1 MPDHGFSRAGVS
13 EPSFAWEHEPDRHVP
28 VTLPRAGVEPE
39 LRRVTVLF
47 ADIEGSTAL
56 IQDLDAEDAAD
67 LIDPALR
74 AMIDAAER
82 FDGAVSHRGDGI
94 MVVFGAPTVAEDHA
108 LRACLAA
115 LAMRDAVAANAST
128 VKLRVGIHSGTV
140 VFRPVRINGA
150 LVQDA
155 VGIAVHIAAR
165 LEQSAATGMIC
176 ISDSVVT
183 LAGNYLRTAPLQA
196 IQVKGIEAPVA
207 RHRLEAADP
216 SASRWAVRAARGLSP
231 FVGRVAESAA
241 LTEGL
246 GGSGLRSVQ
255 LVGPAGMGKSR
266 LIHEFLQSA
275 CTRDCHV
282 IVWAGDHLRHFAP
295 FQPVTSWLRA
305 WLGIRD
311 ADTRDEARGKLSAGL
326 FALGRLDGADI
337 SLLERLLGLGCGP
350 APRNHIDFGGT
361 IAAVM
366 QAQAQGRQLV
376 LVCEDADRFDP
387 AVLDLLESALPQ
399 LLADGPLLVSASR
412 MRVRFAG
419 IPPGAT
425 RLIALG
431 PLSDHEATAMLAAM
445 QNGSGAVAGKA
456 ADILDKAGGNPLF
469 IEEVA
474 PIMAQGL
481 AEAESGLPE
490 IPDRIDELIAD
501 RLNRLPG
508 ELRKLVQL
516 CAVIGHDV
524 PQRVLATLSG
534 LEHTA
539 LSAAL
544 ARLAD
549 EQLLYES
556 RQYPDPQFTF
566 KHALT
571 REVAYRTMLA
581 ARRRTQHQR
590 IVDILAAGD
599 QAAIARNIDELCHH
613 ALRAQRWEQAVQ
625 FLRIAGREAMARA
638 AFQAALT
645 ALKKAREASSKLGD
659 ATRLRLDVL
668 TELHQLIRI
677 CGSYAELGPVLDEA
691 QMLAEQLDDRTRLT
705 ELLATRVHMFNILG
719 RLDEAIALGERTRV
733 AARAQDDTY
742 LLLSASFFTG
752 QSYFNAGQLADAER
766 VLSEMLDT
774 VDRLAAAGE
783 TGMALT
789 VHRNLGHGTRAMARA
804 MRGAHAAALDDIEAA
819 RHHAIRSPRPYDR
832 IFMAA
837 AEGYVAAERRE
848 PDVAADAFQAAIELG
863 EASGISQLRPPVLA
877 GLGHIMLTRSQTA
890 AASEML
896 SAAHRL
902 ACTEQRLMFQTFAA
916 TGMALAGL
924 ALHEPDLALN
934 FADDAIA
941 LAERYGFHGFR
952 IPSLRVRGMVLAMT
966 GGRAAEGHGLLRRAI
981 ETGQA
986 LGMDG
991 EVARCHA
998 ALAAVGAP
1006 DAAHHL
1012 DLARSL
1018 HAAMGLAGHFARVE
1032 TAIGLGHLPYL

>member
-1 MPDHGFSRAGVS
+1 MSDQGSSPSGIPGQHAAG
-13 EPSFAWEHEPDRHVP
+13 AHESGRQGP
-28 VTLPRAGVEPE
+28 VGLPRAMVEPE

-115 LAMRDAVAANAST
+115 LAMRDAVAADAST
-128 VKLRVGIHSGTV
+128 VKLRVGIHSGPV
-140 VFRPVRINGA
+140 VFRPVRINGT

-176 ISDSVVT
+176 ISDSVLA

-196 IQVKGIEAPVA
+196 IQVKGIEAPMA

-216 SASRWAVRAARGLSP
+216 SASRWAVRAARGLSA
-231 FVGRVAESAA
+231 FVGRAAESAA
-241 LTEGL
+241 LAEGL
-246 GGSGLRSVQ
+246 DGSGLRSVQ
-255 LVGPAGMGKSR
+255 IVGPAGLGKSR

-275 CTRDCHV
+275 RTRDCHV

-311 ADTRDEARGKLSAGL
+311 ADTRDEARGKLAAGL
-326 FALGRLDGADI
+326 FALGHPDGADV
-337 SLLERLLGLGCGP
+337 SLLERLLGLGEGP
-350 APRNHIDFGGT
+350 APRNRIDFGGA
-361 IAAVM
+361 IAALM

-376 LVCEDADRFDP
+376 LICEDADRFDP
-387 AVLDLLESALPQ
+387 AVLDLLESALPR
-399 LLADGPLLVSASR
+399 LLNDGPLLVSASR
-412 MRVRFAG
+412 ARVRFAG
-419 IPPGAT
+419 IPSGAT
-425 RLIALG
+425 RLVPLG
-431 PLSDHEATAMLAAM
+431 PLSDDEASAMLAAM
-445 QNGSGAVAGKA
+445 KDGSGTVAGNA

-474 PIMAQGL
+474 PLVAQGFV
-481 AEAESGLPE
+481 ETENGLPE
-490 IPDRIDELIAD
+490 IPDRVDELIAD
-501 RLNRLPG
+501 RLSRLPG
-508 ELRKLVQL
+508 ELRSLVQL
-516 CAVIGHDV
+516 CAVIGQDV
-524 PQRVLATLSG
+524 PQRVLAPLSG
-534 LEHTA
+534 FEQPA
-539 LSAAL
+539 LTAAL
-544 ARLAD
+544 TRLAD

-581 ARRRTQHQR
+581 ARRRTQHER

-599 QAAIARNIDELCHH
+599 QAAIARDIDALCHH
-613 ALRAQRWEQAVQ
+613 SLRAQRWEQAVQ
-625 FLRIAGREAMARA
+625 FLRIAGREAMART
-638 AFQAALT
+638 AFQAAL
-645 ALKKAREASSKLGD
+645 ASLKKAREAGAKLED

-677 CGSYAELGPVLDEA
+677 CGSYADLGPVLDEA
-691 QMLAEQLDDRTRLT
+691 QTLAEKLDDRTRLT

-719 RLDEAIALGERTRV
+719 RLDEAIALGERTRI

-742 LLLSASFFTG
+742 LLLSASFFAG
-752 QSYFNAGQLADAER
+752 QSYFNAGRLAEAEQ

-774 VDRLAAAGE
+774 VDTLAAAGE
-783 TGMALT
+783 TGMALI

-819 RHHAIRSPRPYDR
+819 RAYANSSPRPYDR

-848 PDVAADAFQAAIELG
+848 PDVAADAFHVAIERG

-877 GLGHIMLTRSQTA
+877 GLGHIMLSRGQTA
-890 AASEML
+890 AASETL

-902 ACTEQRLMFQTFAA
+902 AGAEQRWMFQIFAA

-924 ALHEPDLALN
+924 ALHEPDLALT
-934 FADDAIA
+934 FADDALA
-941 LAERYGFHGFR
+941 LAERHGFHGFR
-952 IPSLRVRGMVLAMT
+952 IPSLRVRGMVLGMT
-966 GGRAAEGHGLLRRAI
+966 GGRAAEGHGLLSEAI
-981 ETGQA
+981 AAGQA
-986 LGMDG
+986 LGMAS

-1012 DLARSL
+1012 DLARTQ
-1018 HAAMGLAGHFARVE
+1018 HGAIGLAGHFARVE
-1032 TAIGLGHLPYL
+1032 TAIRLGRLPYI